1 MTINDSFPQNDIY
14 LKPKGTQGGMNIRAI
29 TAQEL
34 EVSGNPPSATTQV
47 KLLSEDGLEE
57 HERTI
62 EPGTMSLVFTEL
74 QPDTVYT
81 MIAVSEGMVVSSETR
96 TTSKYM

>member
-1 MTINDSFPQNDIY
+1 
-14 LKPKGTQGGMNIRAI
+14 MNIRAI

-34 EVSGNPPSATTQV
+34 EVSVNPPLAMTQV
-47 KLLSEDGLEE
+47 KLFSEDGSEE

-62 EPGTMSLVFTEL
+62 EPGTLSLVFTEL

-96 TTSKYM
+96 RTSTYR